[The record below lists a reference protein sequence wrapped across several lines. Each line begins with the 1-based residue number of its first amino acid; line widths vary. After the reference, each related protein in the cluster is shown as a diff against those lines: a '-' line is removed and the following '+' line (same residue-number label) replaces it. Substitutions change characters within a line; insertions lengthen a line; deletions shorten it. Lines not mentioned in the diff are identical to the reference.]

1 MTIPTAHGAAYA
13 PNVSSKNAQ
22 RFRKNAHPNVWGKRP
37 EALFG
42 ALLIEA
48 GPDTQKTHTERAGF
62 F

>member
-1 MTIPTAHGAAYA
+1 MTIPTAHGAAHA
-13 PNVSSKNAQ
+13 PNFPAKT
-22 RFRKNAHPNVWGKRP
+22 PNPKVWGKRP

-48 GPDTQKTHTERAGF
+48 GPDTRKTHTEKGQGF